1 LARSSQ
7 RGTGAGKPGAF
18 KDEKDADMAALAH
31 GTRTSRQ
38 NVSVFLDPARRDLAI
53 QTGTMILLVAAV
65 AFTLM
70 SGLARRDLG
79 PPVPASLDGV
89 ILPGPQP
96 AAGLGLPGDAPLTGR
111 WTLVCRTDDG
121 CARARAALGP
131 LGGPFQVLRAAAPD
145 DAAVMPL
152 IDPRG
157 RVYARLDATLP
168 ILDLGGLTAETA
180 RFFDR
185 AVMAKLF

>member
-1 LARSSQ
+1 M
-7 RGTGAGKPGAF
+7 T
-18 KDEKDADMAALAH
+18 ALAH

-38 NVSVFLDPARRDLAI
+38 DVSVFLDPGRRDLAI
-53 QTGTMILLVAAV
+53 RTGTMILLIAAV

-70 SGLARRDLG
+70 SGLAKRDLG
-79 PPVPASLDGV
+79 PPVPTSLDGV

-96 AAGLGLPGDAPLTGR
+96 VAGLGLPADAPLMGR
-111 WTLVCRTDDG
+111 WTLVCRSDDG
-121 CARARAALGP
+121 CARARAALRDLP
-131 LGGPFQVLRAAAPD
+131 DGPFQVLRADVRD
-145 DAAVMPL
+145 DAAGMPL

-168 ILDLGGLTAETA
+168 ALDLGGLTVETA

-185 AVMAKLF
+185 AVMTKLF

>member
-1 LARSSQ
+1 
-7 RGTGAGKPGAF
+7 
-18 KDEKDADMAALAH
+18 MAALAH
-31 GTRTSRQ
+31 DTRTSRQ
-38 NVSVFLDPARRDLAI
+38 NVSVFLDPGRRDLAI

-70 SGLARRDLG
+70 SGLAKRDLG

-89 ILPGPQP
+89 ILPAPQP
-96 AAGLGLPGDAPLTGR
+96 AAGLGLPDDAPLMGR
-111 WTLVCRTDDG
+111 WTLVCRSGDG
-121 CARARAALGP
+121 CARARAALRDLP
-131 LGGPFQVLRAAAPD
+131 GGPFQVLRAAAPG

-168 ILDLGGLTAETA
+168 ALDLGGLTAETA